1 MSQKTVVEKVQ
12 QPQVA
17 VQQPQQPQVQQVSQ
31 APSNQG
37 VAAVKSSTTVQP
49 AYANVAPGGQ
59 QVQTQ
64 QVAVQTRPAVNT
76 QMVSN
81 VPPQAM
87 PNVVTG
93 QQGVI
98 G

>member
-1 MSQKTVVEKVQ
+1 MHLNKHTWT
-12 QPQVA
+12 
-17 VQQPQQPQVQQVSQ
+17 PQQPQVQQVSQ

-37 VAAVKSSTTVQP
+37 VAAVKSSTVVQP

-59 QVQTQ
+59 QVQQ
-64 QVAVQTRPAVNT
+64 QVVQTQPRPAVNG

-81 VPPQAM
+81 VPPQGM